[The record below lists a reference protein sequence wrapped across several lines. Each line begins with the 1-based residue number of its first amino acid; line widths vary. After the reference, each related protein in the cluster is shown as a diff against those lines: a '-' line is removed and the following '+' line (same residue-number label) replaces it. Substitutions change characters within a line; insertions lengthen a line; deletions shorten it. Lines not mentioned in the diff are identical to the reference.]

1 MPSLP
6 SKSLLPLKE
15 SVELERRRDGLEKYL
30 QVKNNILDLVN
41 NYGIETSP
49 SYRYFEFR
57 TIQEIFTGY
66 LGIFHVF
73 ILYYSLKISLQKL
86 L

>member
-30 QVKNNILDLVN
+30 QVSNKFL
-41 NYGIETSP
+41 
-49 SYRYFEFR
+49 
-57 TIQEIFTGY
+57 
-66 LGIFHVF
+66 
-73 ILYYSLKISLQKL
+73 
-86 L
+86 